1 MSDLADF
8 TARLQLGASLS
19 QDEMSTAVLAM
30 MEGRCDDDSIAQ
42 FLLALRAKGETVDEV
57 AGAAAAMR
65 RHMQPIRSQR
75 PNLLDTCGTGGDGS
89 QTFNIST
96 ATALVTAAAGQPV
109 AKHGNRS
116 MSSRS
121 GSADVLRE
129 LGVNVEAT
137 REQVERSLDE
147 LGICFCYAP
156 MLHPSMRHV
165 SAVRRSL
172 GVPTIFNLLGPLC
185 NPAGA
190 PYQLLG
196 VGRAGVRLLIA
207 EALQRLGT
215 RRAVVVCGTDGLD
228 EVTLAADTL
237 VSEVTSSGRQ
247 ELIWNPVQFG
257 FATQSLDSLKVDGP
271 EQSAAMI
278 RGVLSGERGPAR
290 DIVLINAAAALLTT
304 GHSMDRAEAVAAV
317 ADAVDSGAAQRLLG
331 ELARLSQG

>member
-30 MEGRCDDDSIAQ
+30 MEGRCNDDSIAQ
-42 FLLALRAKGETVDEV
+42 FLLTLRAKGESVDEV

-75 PNLLDTCGTGGDGS
+75 SNLLDTCGTGGDGS

-196 VGRAGVRLLIA
+196 VGRTGVRLLIA

-247 ELIWNPVQFG
+247 EIVWNPAQFG
-257 FATQSLDSLKVDGP
+257 FAMQSLESLKVDGP

-278 RGVLSGERGPAR
+278 RGVLSGEPGPAR

-304 GHSMDRAEAVAAV
+304 GHSTDRAEAVAAV
-317 ADAVDSGAAQRLLG
+317 ADAVDSGAARRLLG